1 MKFLW
6 IISIWVFWKK
16 TTSSTPIPVLH
27 VCCCSF
33 PVAEKKSCTSVDR
46 PLIIHLFIHHYPPLF
61 QAWSGA
67 GYHQPSAG
75 ISHFCWWP
83 RSLLWP
89 WLCHLKHAFECLFQH
104 CEIVCKNVLHLL
116 TLEMAWINARTH
128 PASGKYVGGFLKC
141 WYPTT
146 FGFPTK
152 NDHLGVFGGYHHFRK
167 HPYRTHPKRF
177 GGFDRP
183 TLGAFMGVRR
193 LEPASSCRTR
203 EGGVPPAHLLWA
215 V

>member
-1 MKFLW
+1 MQD
-6 IISIWVFWKK
+6 IISHQQASAIFVGDHEAYSGHGYAIWNMHLNVF
-16 TTSSTPIPVLH
+16 
-27 VCCCSF
+27 
-33 PVAEKKSCTSVDR
+33 
-46 PLIIHLFIHHYPPLF
+46 
-61 QAWSGA
+61 
-67 GYHQPSAG
+67 
-75 ISHFCWWP
+75 
-83 RSLLWP
+83 
-89 WLCHLKHAFECLFQH
+89 FQH

-152 NDHLGVFGGYHHFRK
+152 NDHFRVFWGYHHLRK

-177 GGFDRP
+177 GGFVRP

-203 EGGVPPAHLLWA
+203 EGGVPPAHCVA
-215 V
+215 VECCRASDRWCGVWNC